1 MDALVVKNLIIGQIT
16 CDVHNMR
23 VICFAYILSSLMSL
37 AFGLNMEILANANP
51 EPVCIRDFVGEEQLV
66 VINIATNGRAGDGQ
80 QLNVVVS
87 DSLGNELRRKNDI
100 GSSAKITFM
109 SFHSAAFDVCF
120 TNQLESRSRYTHLS
134 REIELDIES
143 GAAARDWNAIQA
155 AEKLKPNEVEL
166 RRIEEMTAEVVN
178 ELQYLK
184 RREERMRDTN
194 ESTNSRVKY
203 FSFLVIVSLVGLGA
217 WQIQYLRH
225 YFKVKHII

>member
-1 MDALVVKNLIIGQIT
+1 MKVFSYL
-16 CDVHNMR
+16 
-23 VICFAYILSSLMSL
+23 ILSTLISWVTALNLDVL
-37 AFGLNMEILANANP
+37 AKANP
-51 EPVCIRDFVGEEQLV
+51 DPICIRDFAHEDQLV
-66 VINIATNGRAGDGQ
+66 VINIKTDGRIGDGQ
-80 QLNVVVS
+80 QLNVIVV
-87 DSLGNELRRKNDI
+87 DSLGNELRKKNDI
-100 GSSAKITFM
+100 GKDTRITFN
-109 SFHSAAFDVCF
+109 SFHNAAFDVCF
-120 TNQLESRSRYTHLS
+120 SNYLQNQDRYSHVSRQ
-134 REIELDIES
+134 IELDIES

-166 RRIEEMTAEVVN
+166 RRIEEMTAEIVS

-203 FSFLVIVSLVGLGA
+203 FSTIVIISLIGLGA

>member
-1 MDALVVKNLIIGQIT
+1 MRFHSIFLFISTLFTIVNALNL
-16 CDVHNMR
+16 D
-23 VICFAYILSSLMSL
+23 
-37 AFGLNMEILANANP
+37 ILAKANP
-51 EPVCIRDFVGEEQLV
+51 EPVCIRDFAGEDQMV
-66 VINIATNGRAGDGQ
+66 VIKIKTNGREGDGQ
-80 QLNVVVS
+80 ELDVIVT
-87 DSLGNELRRKNDI
+87 DSLGNELRRKKNI
-100 GSSAKITFM
+100 GSYYTATFT
-109 SFHSAAFDVCF
+109 SFHSSAFDVCF
-120 TNQLESRSRYTHLS
+120 TNRLASKARYSQLS

-166 RRIEEMTAEVVN
+166 RRIDEMTAEIVN

-194 ESTNSRVKY
+194 ESTNSRVRN
-203 FSFLVIVSLVGLGA
+203 FSFLVILALVGLGA

>member
-1 MDALVVKNLIIGQIT
+1 MKAFCVLLISTLLSLVT
-16 CDVHNMR
+16 
-23 VICFAYILSSLMSL
+23 
-37 AFGLNMEILANANP
+37 GLNLEVFAKHTG
-51 EPVCIRDFVGEEQLV
+51 EPVCIRDFASEDQLI
-66 VINIATNGRAGDGQ
+66 VINIKTDGRIGDGQ
-80 QLNVVVS
+80 QLNVIVV
-87 DSLGNELRRKNDI
+87 DSLGNELRKKNDI
-100 GSSAKITFM
+100 GTNAKITFT
-109 SFHSAAFDVCF
+109 SFHNAAFDVCF
-120 TNQLESRSRYTHLS
+120 TNQLQGNARYSQLS
-134 REIELDIES
+134 RQVELDIES

-166 RRIEEMTAEVVN
+166 RRIEEMTMEIAT

-184 RREERMRDTN
+184 LREERMRDTN